1 LSQLAL
7 SANIRALF
15 LLWPKEFAPMTEKR
29 PNDMPDVAASQ
40 APQINGT
47 LNWVGMNRIA
57 LPLNIQDADIGVN
70 KVNAFV
76 QTYVNICNPDVKGI
90 HMSRLYLLLSE
101 FSDNQV
107 LSAANL
113 REFLSHMLDSHE
125 DISDQATLNFQ
136 FDYVIQRKALKSQFS
151 GWKDYPTEIRATL
164 KDGEV
169 GLELGIHVPY
179 SSTCPCSA
187 ALARQLIQQQFN
199 KDFGE
204 RDSVTPEE
212 VEAWI
217 RSDKG
222 TFATPHSQRSIAKVW
237 VKLDQK
243 ADEFPITEVIG
254 IIEDALQTPVQTAV
268 KREDEQEFARLNG
281 HNLMFC
287 EDAAR
292 RVKNA
297 LNHNEST
304 FSDFW
309 LRIEH
314 LESLHAHDAVAIATK
329 GIANGYEP
337 LLSR

>member
-1 LSQLAL
+1 
-7 SANIRALF
+7 
-15 LLWPKEFAPMTEKR
+15 MTDLRLTE
-29 PNDMPDVAASQ
+29 MPDVAKSQ
-40 APQINGT
+40 TAQVNGT

-57 LPLNIQDADIGVN
+57 LPITVKDSDLGESR
-70 KVNAFV
+70 VNAFV
-76 QTYVNICNPDVKGI
+76 QTYVNLCKPEVKGI

-125 DISDQATLNFQ
+125 DISDQASLNFE
-136 FDYVIQRKALKSQFS
+136 FDYVIKRKALKSQFS
-151 GWKDYPTEIRATL
+151 GWKDYPTEIKATL
-164 KDGEV
+164 KDGKVE
-169 GLELGIHVPY
+169 LELGIHVPY

-187 ALARQLIQQQFN
+187 ALARQLIQEAFN
-199 KDFGE
+199 ADFKDKE
-204 RDSVTPEE
+204 SVTPAE
-212 VEAWI
+212 VESWL

-237 VKLDQK
+237 VKLSDN
-243 ADEFPITEVIG
+243 AVDFPINDVIEVIEG
-254 IIEDALQTPVQTAV
+254 ALKTPVQTAV

-297 LNHNEST
+297 LDENEHIFT
-304 FSDFW
+304 DFW

-329 GIANGYEP
+329 GVVDGYAP

>member
-1 LSQLAL
+1 
-7 SANIRALF
+7 
-15 LLWPKEFAPMTEKR
+15 MTDKR
-29 PNDMPDVAASQ
+29 LTEMPDVASSQ

-57 LPLNIQDADIGVN
+57 LPLTVKDSDLGET

-76 QTYVNICNPDVKGI
+76 QTYVNLCKPEVKGI

-113 REFLSHMLDSHE
+113 REFLAHMLDSHE
-125 DISDQATLNFQ
+125 DISDQATLNFE
-136 FDYVIQRKALKSQFS
+136 FDYVIKRKALKSQFS
-151 GWKDYPTEIRATL
+151 GWKDYPTEIKATL
-164 KDGEV
+164 KDGKV
-169 GLELGIHVPY
+169 DLELGINVPY

-187 ALARQLIQQQFN
+187 ALARQLIQEAFNADFGN
-199 KDFGE
+199 KD
-204 RDSVTPEE
+204 SVSPSE
-212 VEAWI
+212 VEAWL

-237 VKLDQK
+237 VKVNPNAED
-243 ADEFPITEVIG
+243 FPITDVIG
-254 IIEDALQTPVQTAV
+254 VIEQALQTPVQTAV

-297 LNHNEST
+297 LDSQEHMY
-304 FSDFW
+304 SDFW

-329 GIANGYEP
+329 GVQGGYEP

>member
-1 LSQLAL
+1 
-7 SANIRALF
+7 
-15 LLWPKEFAPMTEKR
+15 MTQKR
-29 PNDMPDVAASQ
+29 PSEMPDVAASQ

-57 LPLNIQDADIGVN
+57 LPLNIKDAHIGTN
-70 KVNAFV
+70 KVNSFV

-113 REFLSHMLDSHE
+113 REFLAHMLDSHE
-125 DISDQATLNFQ
+125 DISDQATLNFE

-164 KDGEV
+164 KDGKV
-169 GLELGIHVPY
+169 DLELGIHVPY

-199 KDFGE
+199 KDFG
-204 RDSVTPEE
+204 DKASVTPDE
-212 VEAWI
+212 VEAWL

-237 VKLDQK
+237 VKLDETVE
-243 ADEFPITEVIG
+243 DFPITEVIG
-254 IIEDALQTPVQTAV
+254 VIEDALQTPVQTAV

-292 RVKNA
+292 RVKSA
-297 LNHNEST
+297 LNKNENV
-304 FSDFW
+304 FNDFW

-329 GIANGYEP
+329 GVANGYEP

>member
-1 LSQLAL
+1 MAQR
-7 SANIRALF
+7 I
-15 LLWPKEFAPMTEKR
+15 APMTEKR
-29 PNDMPDVAASQ
+29 PSEMPDVAASQ

-57 LPLNIQDADIGVN
+57 LPLNIQDAHIGVN

-113 REFLSHMLDSHE
+113 REFLAHMLDSHE
-125 DISDQATLNFQ
+125 DISDQATLNFE

-164 KDGEV
+164 KDGKV

-187 ALARQLIQQQFN
+187 ALARQLIQQQFS
-199 KDFGE
+199 KDFG
-204 RDSVTPEE
+204 DKASVTPEE
-212 VEAWI
+212 VEAWL

-237 VKLDQK
+237 VKLDDTV
-243 ADEFPITEVIG
+243 DEFPITDVIG
-254 IIEDALQTPVQTAV
+254 VIEDALQTPVQTAV

-292 RVKNA
+292 RVKSA
-297 LNHNEST
+297 LNKNENT
-304 FSDFW
+304 FNDFW

>member
-1 LSQLAL
+1 
-7 SANIRALF
+7 
-15 LLWPKEFAPMTEKR
+15 
-29 PNDMPDVAASQ
+29 
-40 APQINGT
+40 
-47 LNWVGMNRIA
+47 MNRIA
-57 LPLNIQDADIGVN
+57 LPLTVKDSDLGET

-76 QTYVNICNPDVKGI
+76 QTYVNLCKPEVKGI

-113 REFLSHMLDSHE
+113 REFLAHMLDSHE
-125 DISDQATLNFQ
+125 DISDQATLNFE
-136 FDYVIQRKALKSQFS
+136 FDYVIKRKALKSQFS
-151 GWKDYPTEIRATL
+151 GWKDYPTEIKATL
-164 KDGEV
+164 KDGKV
-169 GLELGIHVPY
+169 DLELGINVPY

-187 ALARQLIQQQFN
+187 ALARQLIQEAFN
-199 KDFGE
+199 ADFGNK
-204 RDSVTPEE
+204 DSVTPSE
-212 VEAWI
+212 VEAWL

-237 VKLDQK
+237 VKVNPNAED
-243 ADEFPITEVIG
+243 FPITDLIGVI
-254 IIEDALQTPVQTAV
+254 EQALQTPVQTAV

-297 LNHNEST
+297 LDSQEHMY
-304 FSDFW
+304 SDFW

-329 GIANGYEP
+329 GIQGGYEP

>member
-1 LSQLAL
+1 MSDKRL
-7 SANIRALF
+7 
-15 LLWPKEFAPMTEKR
+15 TE
-29 PNDMPDVAASQ
+29 MPDVASSQ

-57 LPLNIQDADIGVN
+57 LPLTVKDSDLGES

-76 QTYVNICNPDVKGI
+76 QTYVNLCKPEVKGI

-101 FSDNQV
+101 FSENQV

-125 DISDQATLNFQ
+125 DISDQASLNFE
-136 FDYVIQRKALKSQFS
+136 FDYVIKRKALKSQFS
-151 GWKDYPTEIRATL
+151 GWKDYPTEIKAIL
-164 KDGEV
+164 KDGKVE
-169 GLELGIHVPY
+169 LELGINVPY

-187 ALARQLIQQQFN
+187 ALARQLIQEAFHADFAN
-199 KDFGE
+199 KE
-204 RDSVTPEE
+204 SLTPTE
-212 VEAWI
+212 VEAWL

-237 VKLDQK
+237 VKVSETAED
-243 ADEFPITEVIG
+243 FPITDLIGVI
-254 IIEDALQTPVQTAV
+254 ENALQTPVQTAV

-297 LNHNEST
+297 LNSQEDM

-329 GIANGYEP
+329 GIQGGYEP

>member
-1 LSQLAL
+1 
-7 SANIRALF
+7 
-15 LLWPKEFAPMTEKR
+15 MTDKR
-29 PNDMPDVAASQ
+29 LTEMPDVASSQ

-57 LPLNIQDADIGVN
+57 LPLTVKDSDLGET

-76 QTYVNICNPDVKGI
+76 QTYVNLCKPEVKGI

-113 REFLSHMLDSHE
+113 REFLAHMLDSHE
-125 DISDQATLNFQ
+125 DISDQATLNFE
-136 FDYVIQRKALKSQFS
+136 FDYVIKRKALKSQFS
-151 GWKDYPTEIRATL
+151 GWKDYPTEIKATL
-164 KDGEV
+164 KDGKV
-169 GLELGIHVPY
+169 DLELGINVPY

-187 ALARQLIQQQFN
+187 ALARQLIQEAFNADFGN
-199 KDFGE
+199 KD
-204 RDSVTPEE
+204 SVSPSE
-212 VEAWI
+212 VEAWL

-237 VKLDQK
+237 VKVNPNAED
-243 ADEFPITEVIG
+243 FPITDVIG
-254 IIEDALQTPVQTAV
+254 VIEQALQTPVQTAV

-297 LNHNEST
+297 LDSQEHMY
-304 FSDFW
+304 SDFW

-329 GIANGYEP
+329 GIQGGYEP

>member
-1 LSQLAL
+1 
-7 SANIRALF
+7 
-15 LLWPKEFAPMTEKR
+15 MTDQRLTE
-29 PNDMPDVAASQ
+29 MPDVAKSQ
-40 APQINGT
+40 TAQVNGT

-57 LPLNIQDADIGVN
+57 LPITVKDSDLGESR
-70 KVNAFV
+70 VNAFV
-76 QTYVNICNPDVKGI
+76 QTYVNLCKPEVKGI

-125 DISDQATLNFQ
+125 DISDQASLNFE
-136 FDYVIQRKALKSQFS
+136 FDYVIKRKALKSQFS
-151 GWKDYPTEIRATL
+151 GWKDYPTEIKATL
-164 KDGEV
+164 KDGKV
-169 GLELGIHVPY
+169 DLELGIHVPY

-187 ALARQLIQQQFN
+187 ALARQLIQEAFN
-199 KDFGE
+199 ADFKDKE
-204 RDSVTPEE
+204 SVTPAE
-212 VEAWI
+212 VESWL

-237 VKLDQK
+237 VKLSDN
-243 ADEFPITEVIG
+243 AVDFPINDVIEVIEG
-254 IIEDALQTPVQTAV
+254 ALKTPVQTAV

-297 LNHNEST
+297 LDENEHIFT
-304 FSDFW
+304 DFW

-329 GIANGYEP
+329 GVVDGYAP